1 MSLAAETL
9 VANLSEAEATAGPN
23 LMDRPLVRIRAGRR
37 RIPIDAGEL
46 WEHRDLLFFLTWRDV
61 KVRYKQTMLGAAW
74 AILQPLLTMVVFTLL
89 FGRLARVPSDGLP
102 YPIFV
107 YAGLLPWTFFS
118 TAVTNGSNSLVG
130 SAALITKVYFPRLAI
145 PSAAVGAGLV
155 DFFIAGVIL
164 AGMMVLNHVV
174 PGWNLLLIPAL
185 VLLTAILAL
194 GIGLWMSALNVKY
207 RDIRYALPF
216 VLQIWMYLT
225 PVIYPVSFIPARYR
239 WVLRLNPLSGIIEG
253 YRSALFGRAFDW
265 SALSAS
271 TIITFAIALYS
282 VYAFK
287 RMEREFADII

>member
-1 MSLAAETL
+1 MYQAADNL
-9 VANLSEAEATAGPN
+9 DAGIVAGAASTTPAAAAPV
-23 LMDRPLVRIRAGRR
+23 VRIRAGRR
-37 RIPIDAGEL
+37 RIPIDVKEL

-61 KVRYKQTMLGAAW
+61 KVRYKQTVLGAAW
-74 AILQPLLTMVVFTLL
+74 AILQPLMTMVVFTLL

-130 SAALITKVYFPRLAI
+130 SAALITKVYFPRLVI
-145 PSAAVGAGLV
+145 PGAAVGAGLV
-155 DFFIAGVIL
+155 DFLIAGVIL
-164 AGMMVLNHVV
+164 AGMMVFYHVA
-174 PGWNLLLIPAL
+174 PTASLLLIPAL
-185 VLLTAILAL
+185 MALTAILAL

-216 VLQIWMYLT
+216 ALQIWMYLT
-225 PVIYPVSFIPARYR
+225 PVIYPVTFIPARFR
-239 WVLRLNPLSGIIEG
+239 WALRLNPLSGIIEG
-253 YRSALFGRAFDW
+253 YRSALFGRPFDW
-265 SALSAS
+265 SALGVS
-271 TIITFAIALYS
+271 TAITVVIAAYS

>member
-1 MSLAAETL
+1 MYQAADNL
-9 VANLSEAEATAGPN
+9 DAGIVAGAASTTPAAAAPV
-23 LMDRPLVRIRAGRR
+23 VRIRAGRR
-37 RIPIDAGEL
+37 RIPIDVKEL

-61 KVRYKQTMLGAAW
+61 KVRYKQTVLGAAW
-74 AILQPLLTMVVFTLL
+74 AILQPLMTMVVFTLL

-130 SAALITKVYFPRLAI
+130 SAALITKVYFPRLVI
-145 PSAAVGAGLV
+145 PGAAVGAGLV
-155 DFFIAGVIL
+155 DFLIAGVIL
-164 AGMMVLNHVV
+164 AGMMVFYHVA
-174 PGWNLLLIPAL
+174 PTASLLLIPAL
-185 VLLTAILAL
+185 MAMTAILAL

-216 VLQIWMYLT
+216 ALQIWMYLT
-225 PVIYPVSFIPARYR
+225 PVIYPVTFIPARFR
-239 WVLRLNPLSGIIEG
+239 WALRLNPLSGIIEG
-253 YRSALFGRAFDW
+253 YRSALFGRPFDW
-265 SALSAS
+265 SALGVS
-271 TIITFAIALYS
+271 TAITVVIAAYS

>member
-1 MSLAAETL
+1 MSPAAETF
-9 VANLSEAEATAGPN
+9 VANLSEGDSTNGPN
-23 LMDRPLVRIRAGRR
+23 PMDRPLVRIRAGRR
-37 RIPIDAGEL
+37 RIPIDAREL

-61 KVRYKQTMLGAAW
+61 KVRYKQTVLGAAW

-130 SAALITKVYFPRLAI
+130 NAALITKVYFPRLAI
-145 PSAAVGAGLV
+145 PGAAVGAGLV

-164 AGMMVLNHVV
+164 AGMIVFYRVV
-174 PGWNLLLIPAL
+174 PGLNLLLIPTL
-185 VLLTAILAL
+185 IVLTAILAL

-216 VLQIWMYLT
+216 ALQILMYLT
-225 PVIYPVSFIPARYR
+225 PVIYPVTFIPARYR
-239 WVLRLNPLSGIIEG
+239 WALKLNPLSGIIEG

-265 SALSAS
+265 WALGVS
-271 TIITFAIALYS
+271 TLVTFAIAAYS

>member
-1 MSLAAETL
+1 MYRAAENLDAGLRVGGATL
-9 VANLSEAEATAGPN
+9 SLDAPV
-23 LMDRPLVRIRAGRR
+23 VRIRADRR
-37 RIPIDAGEL
+37 RLPIDFGEL

-61 KVRYKQTMLGAAW
+61 KVRYKQTLLGATW
-74 AILQPLLTMVVFTLL
+74 AILQPLMTMVVFTLL

-118 TAVTNGSNSLVG
+118 SAVTSGSNSLVG
-130 SAALITKVYFPRLAI
+130 SAALITKVYFPRLVI
-145 PSAAVGAGLV
+145 PGSAVAAGLV

-164 AGMMVLNHVV
+164 AGMMAFYHVA
-174 PGWNLLLIPAL
+174 PTWSLMLIPAL
-185 VLLTAILAL
+185 VALTAMLAL

-225 PVIYPVSFIPARYR
+225 PVIYPVTFIPAQYR
-239 WVLRLNPLSGIIEG
+239 WALHLNPLSGIVEG

-265 SALSAS
+265 SALGVS
-271 TIITFAIALYS
+271 TAITFAITAYS